1 MWKPAFFGLVCS
13 VFTGMAGTT
22 AGARCADLSLVLAI
36 DASSSVDAKEFD
48 LQIQGYAAAF
58 LDPVVLG
65 ALRSAG
71 IVDVAAVFWADSALP
86 GVTLGWTRIRDATDA
101 NALVKRFASVKRTEF
116 GDTDIGSG
124 LWRAL
129 DLLDQPGQCAARKI
143 VNLSGDGRASAATR
157 RNRSIMLEQA
167 RDKARSMGVTVNAL
181 AITNA
186 EADLDI
192 YYETNLITGPGA
204 FVMRATDFDA
214 FGAAIVQKL
223 EREIRPMLAASLA
236 TSRVV
241 H

>member
-1 MWKPAFFGLVCS
+1 
-13 VFTGMAGTT
+13 
-22 AGARCADLSLVLAI
+22 
-36 DASSSVDAKEFD
+36 
-48 LQIQGYAAAF
+48 
-58 LDPVVLG
+58 
-65 ALRSAG
+65 
-71 IVDVAAVFWADSALP
+71 
-86 GVTLGWTRIRDATDA
+86 
-101 NALVKRFASVKRTEF
+101 
-116 GDTDIGSG
+116 
-124 LWRAL
+124 
-129 DLLDQPGQCAARKI
+129 
-143 VNLSGDGRASAATR
+143 
-157 RNRSIMLEQA
+157 
-167 RDKARSMGVTVNAL
+167 MGVTVNAL